1 MGEWVNGATFF
12 YLAFES
18 YGIYSYIELLMS
30 YAFSIKSEQ
39 NGALRLSISGSMSIE
54 NLNSMI
60 GDFKKL
66 FHEQSPSELI
76 VDLAS
81 VEYMD
86 SGGAL
91 FLFEMENEAIKK
103 SIPFNCI
110 NISQKEKSI
119 IQLLDKNILT
129 QPPLVPKVKDLSLI
143 EQIGKASLVIYED
156 LIDVISFH
164 GELVVD
170 MVYSLLHPF
179 SVRWRYVLLYM
190 KKVGVDGLPILGLI
204 SFLLGLIIAF
214 MSSLQLK
221 QFGAN
226 IYVASLVSIAMVR
239 ELGPIITAI
248 LVAGRSGSAFAAE
261 IGTMKVN
268 EEVDALI
275 TMGFNPMRFLAIP
288 KVFAAMLVMPILT
301 LFANLFAIGGGMV
314 VGILGLN
321 LTLYTYVQETM
332 NALALFDITTSFIK
346 SVVFALLIAAIGCQ
360 RGFKVRGGAEA
371 VGNATTSAV
380 VYALFLI
387 IVSDSLFA
395 IILHYID

>member
-1 MGEWVNGATFF
+1 MN
-12 YLAFES
+12 
-18 YGIYSYIELLMS
+18 
-30 YAFSIKSEQ
+30 YAFSIEPEKD
-39 NGALRLSISGSMSIE
+39 GALRLSISGAMSIE
-54 NLNSMI
+54 NLNSMMVE
-60 GDFKKL
+60 FKKL
-66 FHEQSPSELI
+66 FHEQSPSALI
-76 VDLAS
+76 VDLGS

-86 SGGAL
+86 SAGAL
-91 FLFEMENEAIKK
+91 FLFEMENEAKK
-103 SIPFNCI
+103 QSISFQCI

-119 IQLLDKNILT
+119 IQLLDKNVLT
-129 QPPLVPKVKDLSLI
+129 QPPLVPKEKGLSLI
-143 EQIGKASLVIYED
+143 EQIGRASLAIYDD
-156 LIDVISFH
+156 LTDVIAFH
-164 GELVVD
+164 GELVVE
-170 MVYSLLHPF
+170 MVYSLLHPL
-179 SVRWRYVLLYM
+179 SVRWRDVLLYM

-288 KVFAAMLVMPILT
+288 KVFAAMIVVPFLN
-301 LFANLFAIGGGMV
+301 LFANLFAIAGGMV

-321 LTLYTYVQETM
+321 LTLYTYVQETV
-332 NALALFDITTSFIK
+332 NALVLFDISTSFIK
-346 SVVFALLIAAIGCQ
+346 SFVFALLIAAIGCQ
-360 RGFKVRGGAEA
+360 RGFRVKGGAEA